1 MVNINNFTIY
11 LQEGNHKTIFPFFT
25 VPQCVE
31 KIMKRTRLHIVIYVF
46 DNQVKDVAKLNLCF
60 PKN

>member
-1 MVNINNFTIY
+1 
-11 LQEGNHKTIFPFFT
+11 
-25 VPQCVE
+25 VE